1 MDNFNKE
8 ILFTTTDE
16 FDTDDCSFNLSPGQI
31 VYAVPGENCLYVDKA
46 RPVIIIGPY
55 PRNGYYT
62 GYQITSNPRAGG
74 FPINIK
80 GAVSFI
86 NVNVTILI
94 KAGINNSYRIGGCI
108 NPRLLEM
115 IRYQINRD
123 LSGYIDIDMENF
135 IDDYYKLL
143 FNSGTKNRRD
153 VVNHYDEYD
162 DNDEEVIEDEVV
174 EEPAKPVVVKET
186 VKKSSNKTTNTNNTY
201 NRSFVREE
209 FLNGTSAKPFK
220 VLNKFTE
227 NEMIQILTDIHSAG
241 SPAKFVKKYKMSSIA
256 TLTNM
261 IQTFVPILKESKT
274 YSVPKYIL
282 TLYELNKNKVVR

>member
-1 MDNFNKE
+1 MINFNKE

-46 RPVIIIGPY
+46 RPVVIIGPY

-80 GAVSFI
+80 GTVSFI

-94 KAGINNSYRIGGCI
+94 KAGINNSYRIGGCV

-123 LSGYIDIDMENF
+123 LSGYIDIDMENA

-143 FNSGTKNRRD
+143 FNTGTKNRRD
-153 VVNHYDEYD
+153 VVNHYDDYE
-162 DNDEEVIEDEVV
+162 DNDKEVIENEVI
-174 EEPAKPVVVKET
+174 EEPVKPVMVKET
-186 VKKSSNKTTNTNNTY
+186 VKKSSNKTTNINNTY
-201 NRSFVREE
+201 NRSFIREE
-209 FLNGTSAKPFK
+209 FLNGTSPKPFK
-220 VLNKFTE
+220 AVNKFTE

-241 SPAKFVKKYKMSSIA
+241 SPSKFVEKYGMSSNA
-256 TLTNM
+256 TLIKM
-261 IQTFVPILKESKT
+261 IHVFVPILKDSKT

-282 TLYELNKNKVVR
+282 GLYEKYKNRVGR